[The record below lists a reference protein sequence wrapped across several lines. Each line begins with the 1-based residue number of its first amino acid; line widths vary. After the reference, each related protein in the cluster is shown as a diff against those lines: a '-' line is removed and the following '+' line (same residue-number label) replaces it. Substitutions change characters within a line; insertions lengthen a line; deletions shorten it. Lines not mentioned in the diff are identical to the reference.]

1 MYSLTL
7 SKLGTIT
14 LPANLPLWVQP
25 GFLQA
30 VSELHGVEALHLIC
44 RKGEQCVALMPI
56 YERRNLGLRRQI
68 CPLSSYYQGI
78 WFFWQESRQSNR
90 DMLDELKISGEIA
103 LFLKKRYLRSHFKLA
118 PHNRDVRGFTWNRFR
133 AIPLYTFVHEL
144 GQPLA
149 LLADERKNL
158 KEALAEDYTFTEDF
172 RQDDFIELMKLLHQ
186 RKVQSFGLDY
196 ASFARWMK
204 TLREQGLLTQFNLL
218 RGSDVI
224 SSNLLLGGS
233 ADQTCY
239 SIMISTLPEEMK
251 KGASTL
257 HYLKLAEALTGRFR
271 QLDCCG
277 ANVPDVA
284 RFKAAL
290 GLQLMPFHLIR
301 SG

>member
-1 MYSLTL
+1 M
-7 SKLGTIT
+7 

-30 VSELHGVEALHLIC
+30 VSDLHGVEALHLVC
-44 RKGEQCVALMPI
+44 RKGEQSVALMPV
-56 YERRNLGLRRQI
+56 YERRDLGMRRQI
-68 CPLSSYYQGI
+68 CPLSSYYQGV
-78 WFFWQESRQSNR
+78 WFFWQDSRQSNR
-90 DMLDELKISGEIA
+90 DLLDELKICAEIA
-103 LFLKKRYLRSHFKLA
+103 LFLKKRYLRCHFKLA
-118 PHNRDVRGFTWNRFR
+118 PHNRDVRGFTWNRLR

-144 GQPLA
+144 SQPLA

-158 KEALAEDYTFTEDF
+158 KEAQAEGYIFTEDF
-172 RQDDFIELMKLLHQ
+172 RQDDFIGLMKILHQ
-186 RKVQSFGLDY
+186 RKIQSFGLDY
-196 ASFARWMK
+196 SSFGRWIK
-204 TLREQGLLTQFNLL
+204 TLHEQGLLTQFNLL
-218 RGSDVI
+218 RGSSVI

-251 KGASTL
+251 KGASSL
-257 HYLKLAEALTGRFR
+257 HYLKLTEALASRYA

-290 GLQLMPFHLIR
+290 GLQLRPFYLIR
-301 SG
+301 SGL